1 MAVVRIGEEHKLIHH
16 RNPSGFKNKVRYLLR
31 ESKRDFV
38 KLNYIMDHEICY
50 LNCDKNNWDR
60 AYNIAVRLIITRE
73 SI

>member
-1 MAVVRIGEEHKLIHH
+1 MAVVRIDNNGKRTHH
-16 RNPSGFKNKVRYLLR
+16 RNPSGFINKVRYLLS

-38 KLNYIMDHEICY
+38 KLNHIMDHEICY

-60 AYNIAVRLIITRE
+60 AYNIAVRLIITGE